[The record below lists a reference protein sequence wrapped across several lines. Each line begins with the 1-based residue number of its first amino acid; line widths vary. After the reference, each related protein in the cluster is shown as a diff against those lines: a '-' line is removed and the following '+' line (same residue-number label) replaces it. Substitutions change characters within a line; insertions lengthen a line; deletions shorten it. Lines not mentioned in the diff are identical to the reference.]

1 MPATGQPGCIARA
14 LDSVF
19 GAGAT
24 RANAQ
29 AERFVIAAFPVEGYV
44 TTTRKPDGVLD
55 VHIELTHVSRYR
67 DGDNSLAG
75 LIAQA
80 TQALMRDCGS

>member
-1 MPATGQPGCIARA
+1 MPATGQPGCIVRA
-14 LDSVF
+14 LDGVF
-19 GAGAT
+19 GTGAT

-67 DGDNSLAG
+67 DDGNSLAG
-75 LIAQA
+75 LIAHA
-80 TQALMRDCGS
+80 TQVLTRDCGS